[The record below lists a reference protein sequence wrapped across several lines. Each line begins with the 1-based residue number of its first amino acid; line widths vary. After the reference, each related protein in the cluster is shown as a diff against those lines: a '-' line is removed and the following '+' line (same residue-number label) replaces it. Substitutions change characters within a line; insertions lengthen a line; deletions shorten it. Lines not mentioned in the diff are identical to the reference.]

1 MAGGHDPDTARLAI
15 LLTPRGGADRIDG
28 AVEGRL
34 RVRVAAAPVD
44 GAANEALLRVL
55 AAELGVPRTS
65 LRLVSGGTGCR
76 KVVELATTGARA
88 TVAARWAGLLR

>member
-1 MAGGHDPDTARLAI
+1 MAGGKDPDTVRIAV

-28 AVEGRL
+28 VVEGRL

-44 GAANEALLRVL
+44 GAANEALLRVI

-65 LRLVSGGTGCR
+65 LRLVSGGTGRR
-76 KVVELATTGARA
+76 KVIEVFATGIRA
-88 TVAARWAGLLR
+88 AVAARRPDLLR